1 MLKMSKNPRNITIF
15 EGPDGS
21 GKTTIAKEYA
31 KRTGALYVHFEAY
44 YGVKDIYKFFIEA
57 AQPALLGYQDVVFD
71 RCWHSGPIYDVVFR
85 NLQPHEQRQTP
96 EICLLLDRAVA
107 HCSAVL
113 VKCYPDQD
121 TCINNWKSRLD
132 TELVKSEF
140 KMRAIHGLYEHLE
153 NTITLPS
160 MEWNYT
166 LKDSTIDKLIHDVE
180 YAYERRAY
188 DYSDA
193 VHIVVSSGSKTNAD
207 VMIDIPGVRFEP
219 TTNEYK
225 LAQVLG
231 FREDDDVCNVV
242 GEELVK
248 FLPVDT
254 DFFEYFNMANHSS
267 HTQRVIAIG
276 DEAIAA
282 VERFSVALNTV
293 PHPGIVKDIRFT
305 RLLDVEADQYMRDIE
320 SLPQLAEFIRIAYNE
335 VATGDAVDEV
345 PADEEG
351 APSRPE
357 SVREMDVRTGCNIK
371 EKADQGEKTSTGQ
384 CCQGAGVGERIPGTQ
399 QILDIRVTKCDDETR
414 VVVYADGDKISSSDL
429 NTTRNTLAEV
439 LP

>member
-1 MLKMSKNPRNITIF
+1 MSIWKTQSRCRRWNGIT
-15 EGPDGS
+15 
-21 GKTTIAKEYA
+21 
-31 KRTGALYVHFEAY
+31 H
-44 YGVKDIYKFFIEA
+44 
-57 AQPALLGYQDVVFD
+57 
-71 RCWHSGPIYDVVFR
+71 
-85 NLQPHEQRQTP
+85 
-96 EICLLLDRAVA
+96 
-107 HCSAVL
+107 
-113 VKCYPDQD
+113 
-121 TCINNWKSRLD
+121 
-132 TELVKSEF
+132 
-140 KMRAIHGLYEHLE
+140 
-153 NTITLPS
+153 
-160 MEWNYT
+160 
-166 LKDSTIDKLIHDVE
+166 KDSTIDKLIHAVE
-180 YAYERRAY
+180 YERRAY

-335 VATGDAVDEV
+335 VVTGDVVDEV

-357 SVREMDVRTGCNIK
+357 SVREMDVRTGCNVDTK
-371 EKADQGEKTSTGQ
+371 SCQGEAVSPGQ
-384 CCQGAGVGERIPGTQ
+384 CCQGAGNSERVPGTQ
-399 QILDIRVTKCDDETR
+399 QVLDIRVTQRDDETR
-414 VVVYADGDKISSSDL
+414 VIVYANGDKISSEDL
-429 NTTRNTLAEV
+429 NSIRNTLAEV